1 MTMTANA
8 PTRPVS
14 LPQNIVTLVMTVLI
28 AGAFSTV
35 AFDFFGKS
43 LSPMLGF
50 GGLAP
55 VPLANG
61 VIKTIFGAGYT
72 PGAHALHYF
81 AGMIAYPAGWVLFAE
96 PLRRRFAPQVHWL
109 IAATVYGV
117 ALWVW
122 ALYFMAHLVA
132 GNPPFLGWATIT
144 WVALVGH
151 VLFALVTATV
161 THLRRDV

>member
-1 MTMTANA
+1 M
-8 PTRPVS
+8 
-14 LPQNIVTLVMTVLI
+14 VTLVTTVLI

-61 VIKTIFGAGYT
+61 VIKTLFGTGYT

-81 AGMIAYPAGWVLFAE
+81 AGMIAYPAGWVLIAE

-122 ALYFMAHLVA
+122 ALFFMAHLVA
-132 GNPPFLGWATIT
+132 GNPPFLGWGTIT

-151 VLFALVTATV
+151 VLFALITAMV
-161 THLRRDV
+161 AHLRRNA